1 MSSTALTVV
10 PDIEPDAEPNTS
22 TTTGDLAGDE
32 PVGSQPAPTVAG
44 DEASDGRTQ
53 VPPDA
58 IAAYMD
64 PRELVIAENVRK
76 DFDVAENPKQADS
89 IREFGV
95 GAPVLAER
103 EPDGAVYV
111 IDGQV
116 RVLIAQAVGVSR
128 VPVWITDAPTDV
140 DAKQRRIDRTMAQ
153 INLNERRIPLT
164 QADYAAGVALMLDL
178 GASPTRVAK
187 GLQQTKRADVRK
199 LAAVGRSAAGRE
211 LADNGQYSLDQLAVI
226 AEYDNLGDTDAVE
239 KLTSASRY
247 NFGYVAKAIAADR
260 EETRRRLHASLPYA
274 AYGFG
279 ILTDEPGADDGY
291 LPASDLV
298 RADGEPVTDDD
309 IYADPARWVVWVD
322 VEENGELVDTATGA
336 LVDPD
341 TVDWD
346 TQHGPD
352 AEPGDGLRRADGLA
366 WRDRWIPAYYLPAD
380 QLDTTGLRLPV
391 PAAADPQEALA
402 ATEGAAAA
410 REESRL
416 ARRRVRELNKRG
428 VAAAERREEFLT
440 TYFKRNKPPTQ
451 AAHFVAEYLARNLA
465 PGASQLVTKL
475 LGISWSTEE
484 LMKVIGS
491 ASTNRAWVLAL
502 GMVLANREVTLDKSL
517 WRTRSETTTRYL
529 HLLADIAGPED
540 DFALVDVEQAAAG
553 DIDYHDIP
561 IDK

>member
-1 MSSTALTVV
+1 MSSTTLTAV
-10 PDIEPDAEPNTS
+10 PDIEPDTDSTTS
-22 TTTGDLAGDE
+22 TSAGDHADGE
-32 PVGSQPAPTVAG
+32 CTGSQPAPTTG
-44 DEASDGRTQ
+44 DDEPSDGRTQ

-58 IAAYMD
+58 TAAYMD

-76 DFDVAENPKQADS
+76 DFDVAEHPKQADS

-103 EPDGAVYV
+103 EPDGTVHV

-226 AEYDNLGDTDAVE
+226 AEYDNLDDTDAVE

-247 NFGYVAKAIAADR
+247 NFGYTAKAIAADR
-260 EETRRRLHASLPYA
+260 EEARRRLHASLPYA

-291 LPASDLV
+291 LPASDLA
-298 RADGEPVTDDD
+298 RGDGEPVTDDD
-309 IYADPARWVVWVD
+309 MYADPPRWVVWVD

-346 TQHGPD
+346 TQHDPD
-352 AEPGDGLRRADGLA
+352 IEPGDGLRRADGLA

-380 QLDTTGLRLPV
+380 QLDTTGLRLRV
-391 PAAADPQEALA
+391 PAADDPQEALA
-402 ATEGAAAA
+402 AAERAAAA

-440 TYFKRNKPPTQ
+440 TYFQRNKPPTQ

-475 LGISWSTEE
+475 LGIGWSTEE

-517 WRTRSETTTRYL
+517 WRTRSESTTRYL
-529 HLLADIAGPED
+529 HLLADIATADD

-553 DIDYHDIP
+553 DIDYHSIP

>member
-1 MSSTALTVV
+1 MSSTALSVV
-10 PDIEPDAEPNTS
+10 PDIEPDTDSTTS
-22 TTTGDLAGDE
+22 TAAGDPADGERTGFQPESSPTGDD
-32 PVGSQPAPTVAG
+32 
-44 DEASDGRTQ
+44 ASDGQ
-53 VPPDA
+53 SVPPDA
-58 IAAYMD
+58 TAAYMD

-76 DFDVAENPKQADS
+76 DFDVAEHPKQADS

-103 EPDGAVYV
+103 EPDGTVHV

-116 RVLIAQAVGVSR
+116 RVLIAQAVGVAR
-128 VPVWITDAPTDV
+128 VPVWITDAPTTV

-199 LAAVGRSAAGRE
+199 LAAVGRSATGRK
-211 LADNGQYSLDQLAVI
+211 LADNGQFSLDQLAVI

-247 NFGYVAKAIAADR
+247 NFGYTAKAIAADR
-260 EETRRRLHASLPYA
+260 EETRRRLHASLPHA
-274 AYGFG
+274 ACGFG
-279 ILTDEPGADDGY
+279 ILTDELGTDDGY
-291 LPASDLV
+291 LPAADLA
-298 RADGEPVTDDD
+298 RADGEPVTDADV
-309 IYADPARWVVWVD
+309 YADPARWVVWVD
-322 VEENGELVDTATGA
+322 VEENGELIDTATGA

-346 TQHGPD
+346 TQHDPD
-352 AEPGDGLRRADGLA
+352 IEPGDGLRRADGLA
-366 WRDRWIPAYYLPAD
+366 WRDRWIPTYYLPAD

-391 PAAADPQEALA
+391 PQATDPQEALA
-402 ATEGAAAA
+402 AAERAAAA

-428 VAAAERREEFLT
+428 VAAAERREEFLAK
-440 TYFKRNKPPTQ
+440 YFQRTKPPTQ
-451 AAHFVAEYLARNLA
+451 AAHFVAEYLARNVA
-465 PGASQLVTKL
+465 PGAAQLVTKL
-475 LGISWSTEE
+475 LGIGWSTEE
-484 LMKVIGS
+484 LVKVIRS
-491 ASTNRAWVLAL
+491 ASANRAWVLAL

-517 WRTRSETTTRYL
+517 WRTRSESTTRYL
-529 HLLADIAGPED
+529 HLLADIAAGDD

>member
-1 MSSTALTVV
+1 MSSTALTAV
-10 PDIEPDAEPNTS
+10 PDIEPDTDATTS
-22 TTTGDLAGDE
+22 TATGDQAGDE
-32 PVGSQPAPTVAG
+32 RTRSQSAPTPAA
-44 DEASDGRTQ
+44 DDRA

-58 IAAYMD
+58 TAAYMD

-76 DFDVAENPKQADS
+76 DFDVAEHPRQADS

-103 EPDGAVYV
+103 EPDGTVHV

-116 RVLIAQAVGVSR
+116 RVLIAQAVGVAR

-140 DAKQRRIDRTMAQ
+140 DLTQRRIDRTLAQ
-153 INLNERRIPLT
+153 INLNERRIPLS

-187 GLQQTKRADVRK
+187 GLQKTRRADVRK
-199 LAAVGRSAAGRE
+199 LAAVGRSATGRA
-211 LADNGQYSLDQLAVI
+211 LVDNGQYSLDQLAVI

-247 NFGYVAKAIAADR
+247 NFGYTVKAIAADR

-279 ILTDEPGADDGY
+279 ILTDEPTTDDGY
-291 LPASDLV
+291 LPATDLV
-298 RADGEPVTDDD
+298 RADGEPVTDADV
-309 IYADPARWVVWVD
+309 YADPARWVVWVD
-322 VEENGELVDTATGA
+322 VEENDELVDTATGA

-346 TQHGPD
+346 TQHDPD
-352 AEPGDGLRRADGLA
+352 TEPGDGSRRADGLA

-380 QLDTTGLRLPV
+380 HLDTTGLRLPV
-391 PAAADPQEALA
+391 PQATDPQEALA
-402 ATEGAAAA
+402 AAERAAAL
-410 REESRL
+410 REESRF

-428 VAAAERREEFLT
+428 VAAAERREEFLA
-440 TYFKRNKPPTQ
+440 TYFQRTKPPTQ
-451 AAHFVAEYLARNLA
+451 AAHFVADYLARNLA
-465 PGASQLVTKL
+465 PGARQLVTKL
-475 LGISWSTEE
+475 LGIGWSTEE
-484 LMKVIGS
+484 VVKVITS
-491 ASTNRAWVLAL
+491 ASVNRAWMLAL

-517 WRTRSETTTRYL
+517 WRTRSESTTRYL
-529 HLLADIAGPED
+529 HLLADIATADD

>member
-10 PDIEPDAEPNTS
+10 PDIEPDADSTTS
-22 TTTGDLAGDE
+22 TATGDQAADERTASQPVPTGTGDE
-32 PVGSQPAPTVAG
+32 DTDDHAPVPANAT
-44 DEASDGRTQ
+44 
-53 VPPDA
+53 
-58 IAAYMD
+58 AAYMD

-76 DFDVAENPKQADS
+76 DFDVAEHPKQADS

-95 GAPVLAER
+95 TAPVLAER
-103 EPDGAVYV
+103 EPDGTVHV

-116 RVLIAQAVGVSR
+116 RVLIAQAVGVCR
-128 VPVWITDAPTDV
+128 VPVWITEARSDV
-140 DAKQRRIDRTMAQ
+140 DTKNRRIDRTLTQ

-164 QADYAAGVALMLDL
+164 QADIAAGIALMLDL

-187 GLQQTKRADVRK
+187 GLQQTKRAEVRK
-199 LAAVGRSAAGRE
+199 LAAVGRSATGRE
-211 LADNGQYSLDQLAVI
+211 LADAGQYSLDQLAVI
-226 AEYDNLGDTDAVE
+226 ADYDNLGDTDAVE
-239 KLTSASRY
+239 KLTTTSRY
-247 NFGYVAKAIAADR
+247 NFSYTAKAIAADR
-260 EETRRRLHASLPYA
+260 DETRRRLHASLPYG

-279 ILTDEPGADDGY
+279 ILTDEPGPDHAY
-291 LPASDLV
+291 LPATDLT

-309 IYADPARWVVWVD
+309 VYADPARWVVWVD

-346 TQHGPD
+346 TEHDPD
-352 AEPGDGLRRADGLA
+352 TEPGEGLRRADGLA

-380 QLDTTGLRLPV
+380 QLDTTGLQRPV
-391 PAAADPQEALA
+391 PQAADPQQALA
-402 ATEGAAAA
+402 AAERAAAA
-410 REESRL
+410 REEARL

-428 VAAAERREEFLT
+428 VAAAERREEFLSK
-440 TYFKRNKPPTQ
+440 YVQRSKPPAQ

-465 PGASQLVTKL
+465 PGALQLMTKV
-475 LGISWSTEE
+475 LGIGWSSEE
-484 LMKVIGS
+484 LVKVIGA

-502 GMVLANREVTLDKSL
+502 GMVLANREVTLDKGL
-517 WRTRSETTTRYL
+517 WRTRSETTARYL
-529 HLLADIAGPED
+529 HLLADIATPDD
-540 DFALVDVEQAAAG
+540 DFALVDVEQAATG

>member
-10 PDIEPDAEPNTS
+10 PDIEPDADSTTS
-22 TTTGDLAGDE
+22 TATGNQAADE
-32 PVGSQPAPTVAG
+32 HTDSQPAPTDTG
-44 DEASDGRTQ
+44 DEATDDRAP
-53 VPPDA
+53 VPPNA
-58 IAAYMD
+58 TAAYMD

-76 DFDVAENPKQADS
+76 DFDVDQHPKQAAS

-95 GAPVLAER
+95 TAPVLAER
-103 EPDGAVYV
+103 EPDGSVHV

-116 RVLIAQAVGVSR
+116 RVLIAQAVGVTQ
-128 VPVWITDAPTDV
+128 VPVWITQAPTEIDI
-140 DAKQRRIDRTMAQ
+140 KQRRIDRTMAQ

-164 QADYAAGVALMLDL
+164 QADYAAGVALMMDL
-178 GASPTRVAK
+178 GASPTRIAR
-187 GLQQTKRADVRK
+187 GLQKAKRAEVRK
-199 LAAVGRSAAGRE
+199 LAAVGRSQAGRT
-211 LADNGQYSLDQLAVI
+211 LIDDGQYSLDQLAVI

-247 NFGYVAKAIAADR
+247 TFGYTANAIAADR
-260 EETRRRLHASLPYA
+260 DETRRRLHASLPYA

-291 LPASDLV
+291 LAVTDLT
-298 RADGEPVTDDD
+298 RADGEPLTDDD
-309 IYADPARWVVWVD
+309 VYAEPARWLVWVE

-346 TQHGPD
+346 TQHDPD

-366 WRDRWIPAYYLPAD
+366 WRDRWIPAYYLLAD
-380 QLDTTGLRLPV
+380 QLDTAGLRLAVPDAAD
-391 PAAADPQEALA
+391 PAAALA
-402 ATEGAAAA
+402 AAEQAAAA

-428 VAAAERREEFLT
+428 VAAAGRRQDFLS
-440 TYFKRNKPPTQ
+440 TYLQRTKPPAQ

-465 PGASQLVTKL
+465 PGALQLVTKL
-475 LGISWSTEE
+475 LGIGSSTEE
-484 LMKVIGS
+484 LVKVIGS
-491 ASTNRAWVLAL
+491 APVNRTWVLAL
-502 GMVLANREVTLDKSL
+502 GMVLATHEATLDKSL
-517 WRTRSETTTRYL
+517 WRTRSQATTRYL
-529 HLLADIAGPED
+529 HLLADIAGPDD
-540 DFALVDVEQAAAG
+540 DFALVEVEQAAAG
-553 DIDYHDIP
+553 DIDYRDIP